1 MFKIKEPQNMRDS
14 ERIIKKVLDCNI
26 AYIQTENEE
35 ERDIILSELEYWDI
49 SHKFMIKDG
58 YIWVIVDNNKP
69 YNKALLQLLR
79 TENEKE
85 ALDVINRATT
95 QKQKK
100 AMKQAAEA
108 IGIY

>member
-1 MFKIKEPQNMRDS
+1 MFKIKKPQNMRDS
-14 ERIIKKVLDCNI
+14 ERTIKKVLDYNI

-49 SHKFMIKDG
+49 FYKLMIKDD

-79 TENEKE
+79 TKNEKE